1 MPKSLCI
8 VVPQCFKKDLI
19 QLEVYIKLLPRVHFR
34 KHVSHNQSKSVVFI
48 VLLHGT
54 FCLSSSSLSNL
65 FSRASS
71 VFLFLLRDE
80 VHGNW
85 KGCCGLSLGEG
96 VCREGKDGVG
106 DGGICNV
113 TGNWEVV
120 MALVRSS
127 SSWGCCLWCSRTVS
141 WRWWRR
147 WRCSMWLC
155 GHGDACSLCLICFG
169 VRVIFLLKNA
179 ICKK

>member
-1 MPKSLCI
+1 MQKSLCI
-8 VVPQCFKKDLI
+8 VVRQCFKKDLI
-19 QLEVYIKLLPRVHFR
+19 QLELYIKLLPRVHFR
-34 KHVSHNQSKSVVFI
+34 KHVSHNQSKSVVLI

-65 FSRASS
+65 FSRASL

-106 DGGICNV
+106 DDGICNV
-113 TGNWEVV
+113 TGNWEMGGGDGAGEEQFELRLLSLVFQNSLLKVV
-120 MALVRSS
+120 KKMKMFHVT
-127 SSWGCCLWCSRTVS
+127 LWP
-141 WRWWRR
+141 
-147 WRCSMWLC
+147 WRCL
-155 GHGDACSLCLICFG
+155 
-169 VRVIFLLKNA
+169 FLVSDLLWSS
-179 ICKK
+179 CYLPPKKCNM